1 MAGTEQGKAQSSLL
15 RLYRLTGLGGAGVDL
30 ERGLREVHSHV

>member
-15 RLYRLTGLGGAGVDL
+15 RLYRQTGLGGTGVDL
-30 ERGLREVHSHV
+30 ERGLREVDSHV